1 MLGSIY
7 SQVCDFDFEV
17 VVVDD
22 GSSDNTPTLLKK
34 YEATEGF
41 RHIRI
46 ENNSYRNPSV
56 ARNAAY
62 REATGEII
70 IAQSDDVVH
79 ATNAISELC
88 NRLQYRTFVIA
99 QVINVTY
106 TTGYSPLGL
115 RTVASG
121 FNPYTGTRNQ
131 RPFFFLGALWRED
144 LYAIGGN
151 DEEFIA
157 PGFDDDWFGNCL
169 INGLGLVPIFDDAI
183 VGHHLDHDRPS
194 NLAQLVQPSKELYAL
209 KTEQALAGKI
219 LWQSSGGPWEYDQ

>member
-7 SQVCDFDFEV
+7 SQLCDFDFEV

-22 GSSDNTPTLLKK
+22 GSTDDTPGLLKK
-34 YEATEGF
+34 YETTEGF

-79 ATNAISELC
+79 ATNAIPELC
-88 NRLQYRTFVIA
+88 NRLHYGQFIIA
-99 QVINVTY
+99 QVVNVDFKTRGIIQ
-106 TTGYSPLGL
+106 GY
-115 RTVASG
+115 
-121 FNPYTGTRNQ
+121 NPYTGTANP

-144 LYAIGGN
+144 LYAVGGN
-151 DEEFIA
+151 DEEFTA
-157 PGFDDDWFGNCL
+157 PGFEDDWFGDCL
-169 INGLGLVPIFDDAI
+169 IQGRGLQPIFDDSI
-183 VGHHLDHDRPS
+183 IGHHLHHSRPG
-194 NLAQLVQPSKELYAL
+194 NLADLVEPSKELYAR
-209 KTEQALAGKI
+209 KRQLASCGGGN
-219 LWQSSGGPWEYDQ
+219 WESSGGAWHYDT